1 MGDKV
6 EVYICYAREDVNWLR
21 ELENKLSTM
30 ERQGLITIL
39 HDLKIAPGSE
49 YAHEIDTYLKAAQ
62 IILLLVSS
70 DFIASEQCYNIAKRA
85 IEKQKRK
92 EARVIPVLLHETD
105 WEYAIFGQFAPLPTN
120 GRPISSWTDR
130 NAAFL
135 DVVKGIRKVVEELGA
150 PPSQSSVA
158 PAPEP
163 GNSSPGKETHM
174 PQVST
179 PKGKQEFDVF
189 LCHNSKDKPEVKRIA
204 ELLKAQ
210 GIVPW
215 LDEWELRPGRPWQRA
230 LEEQIEHIKT
240 AAVFVGSN
248 GRGPWQD
255 MELEAFIREF
265 VSRGCPVIPVVLED
279 APDKPQLP
287 PFLRG
292 MTWVDFRVGDPD
304 PMERLVW
311 GITGIKR

>member
-1 MGDKV
+1 M
-6 EVYICYAREDVNWLR
+6 
-21 ELENKLSTM
+21 
-30 ERQGLITIL
+30 
-39 HDLKIAPGSE
+39 
-49 YAHEIDTYLKAAQ
+49 
-62 IILLLVSS
+62 
-70 DFIASEQCYNIAKRA
+70 
-85 IEKQKRK
+85 
-92 EARVIPVLLHETD
+92 
-105 WEYAIFGQFAPLPTN
+105 
-120 GRPISSWTDR
+120 
-130 NAAFL
+130 FL
-135 DVVKGIRKVVEELGA
+135 DVVKGIRKVVEELSA

-158 PAPEP
+158 PALEP

-174 PQVST
+174 PQAST
-179 PKGKQEFDVF
+179 PRGKKEFDVF

-215 LDEWELRPGRPWQRA
+215 LDEWELRPGLPWQRA

-265 VSRGCPVIPVVLED
+265 VSRSCPVIPVVLAD

-287 PFLRG
+287 AFLRG

-311 GITGIKR
+311 GITGIRR